1 MESAAADPAVRTE
14 QRGAVLLIVIDRPAA
29 RNAVDGEGAH
39 AIAAAMD
46 RLEQDAD
53 LHIGILWGANGHFS
67 AGADL
72 KRAAGRTRGWP
83 ERGPFGLCRLPP
95 AKPLIAAVEGVA
107 FGGGM
112 EMALACD
119 LIVAAR
125 DARFA
130 LPEVRRGIV
139 ASGGGAIRLARR
151 LPYHLAVEMA
161 LTGSPRD
168 AEWCHAHGLVNR
180 LSEPGHALQTALE
193 LADELL
199 CNGPLALAAT
209 VAIMRTAAAQGENA
223 AWTQQD
229 EILAPVRASRDREE
243 GIAAFLERRAPRWTG
258 R

>member
-1 MESAAADPAVRTE
+1 MWRYYPELLSSAVPRYTSYPTAAE
-14 QRGAVLLIVIDRPAA
+14 FRPVEAA
-29 RNAVDGEGAH
+29 FH
-39 AIAAAMD
+39 A
-46 RLEQDAD
+46 Q
-53 LHIGILWGANGHFS
+53 
-67 AGADL
+67 
-72 KRAAGRTRGWP
+72 
-83 ERGPFGLCRLPP
+83 GL
-95 AKPLIAAVEGVA
+95 AAVEAETSLSLYLHIPYCDAICWYCGCNTGAAGHRRRLGAYMQALDREIGTAARMLQGRGRVRRVA